1 MVGGAMQDAVTQVL
15 SYAFFVAISPIPL
28 IAVVAMLAG
37 PNGRGN
43 GVAFLVGWFFGLLV
57 TGAALVAIIG
67 EPSDSTTDSTSNPLG
82 WVMLALGAAMVHLAI
97 KQLRSRPKEGEEPKL
112 PGWLAKVDELN
123 VVRAAGL
130 AVALAVANPKNLILL
145 AGAAAAAAGTGAS
158 TSAKLEAMLVFALV
172 ALIGP
177 AIPVGARVFAGDRA
191 EPMLT
196 KLRAWLTRNNALIVA
211 IICLVIAAKLFA
223 DGISALT

>member
-1 MVGGAMQDAVTQVL
+1 MAEVTGQVL

-28 IAVVAMLAG
+28 VAVVAMLAG

-43 GVAFLVGWFFGLLV
+43 GIAFLVGWFAGLLV
-57 TGAALVAIIG
+57 TGVALVTILGA
-67 EPSDSTTDSTSNPLG
+67 PSDSTADSTSTPLG
-82 WVMLALGAAMVHLAI
+82 WALIALGAVMFHLAI
-97 KQLRSRPKEGEEPKL
+97 KQLRSRPKKDEEPKL

-123 VVRAAGL
+123 AVHAAGL
-130 AVALAVANPKNLILL
+130 AVALAIANPKNLILL
-145 AGAAAAAAGTGAS
+145 AGAAAAAAETGAS
-158 TSAKLEAMLVFALV
+158 NTAKVEAMLVFAAV

-177 AIPVGARVFAGDRA
+177 AIPVCARLFAGAHA
-191 EPMLT
+191 EPMLA

-211 IICLVIAAKLFA
+211 VICLVIAAKLFV